1 MGVGVDMVVDIGWYW
16 LVLVG
21 GGSCVVPFVSF
32 RVYLIRL
39 VLGGDL
45 KTVAYDLLS
54 LGLVVVMASREP
66 F

>member
-1 MGVGVDMVVDIGWYW
+1 MVVGIGWYW
-16 LVLVG
+16 LGAVRVL
-21 GGSCVVPFVSF
+21 PLSF